1 MQAIT
6 GAGSVQQ
13 AIILL
18 QLGKLSLLHPA
29 RLIKRKT
36 ITFEFGNKQLMFQQ
50 GIRRFHDAIAWL
62 SQIIMF
68 VTLGHLCFPSRL
80 LEVSGNAKTAGQ
92 IVVQVSPEKG
102 EPIRAT
108 AQIPAGTAE
117 NDVARNVSTAL
128 QMAASG
134 HYSVEVDD
142 GEDVLVKKKDGE
154 RDFAVTVVEN
164 TVQGVT
170 VNVDTE

>member
-1 MQAIT
+1 MRQWILAAGLALCAFAAQAD
-6 GAGSVQQ
+6 G
-13 AIILL
+13 L
-18 QLGKLSLLHPA
+18 
-29 RLIKRKT
+29 
-36 ITFEFGNKQLMFQQ
+36 ENKW
-50 GIRRFHDAIAWL
+50 R
-62 SQIIMF
+62 
-68 VTLGHLCFPSRL
+68 
-80 LEVSGNAKTAGQ
+80 LEVSGSAKTAGQ

-117 NDVARNVSTAL
+117 NEVARNVGTAL

>member
-1 MQAIT
+1 MRRW
-6 GAGSVQQ
+6 
-13 AIILL
+13 ILAA
-18 QLGKLSLLHPA
+18 SLALCA
-29 RLIKRKT
+29 FAANADGL
-36 ITFEFGNKQLMFQQ
+36 ENKW
-50 GIRRFHDAIAWL
+50 R
-62 SQIIMF
+62 
-68 VTLGHLCFPSRL
+68 
-80 LEVSGNAKTAGQ
+80 LEVSGSAKTAGQ

-108 AQIPAGTAE
+108 TQVPAGRAE
-117 NDVARNVSTAL
+117 NDVAADLSAAL
-128 QMAASG
+128 QMVASG

-170 VNVDTE
+170 VNIDTE

>member
-1 MQAIT
+1 MRRW
-6 GAGSVQQ
+6 
-13 AIILL
+13 ILAA
-18 QLGKLSLLHPA
+18 SLAMCAFAANADGL
-29 RLIKRKT
+29 
-36 ITFEFGNKQLMFQQ
+36 ENKW
-50 GIRRFHDAIAWL
+50 R
-62 SQIIMF
+62 
-68 VTLGHLCFPSRL
+68 
-80 LEVSGNAKTAGQ
+80 LEVSGSAKTAGH

-108 AQIPAGTAE
+108 TQVPAGRSE
-117 NDVARNVSTAL
+117 NDVASDLSAAL
-128 QMAASG
+128 QMVASG

-170 VNVDTE
+170 VNIDTE